1 MLMLFSGVVMFF
13 IAFGFAILIWF
24 ISRKFAVEVNP
35 KLEKILEILPGL
47 NCGACGFASCENM
60 AGALLEGKEVSCPVG
75 GREKMRLIYKI
86 LGREMGDAQ
95 GIKKAFVFCSA
106 TDDEKKFLAEYRGV
120 KTCKIANLY
129 SFYQACIY
137 GCLGFGDCARVCP
150 VSAITVKNG
159 RAEVDIDKCI
169 GCGLCVDACP
179 RGVIKLL
186 HLESDFL
193 VAVACSNKDRAKEV
207 KEVCSRG
214 CIGCGLCVK
223 LGPPDGFVLQDG
235 LAVVNVDKLKDYPE
249 EKWLPAIEKCP
260 VKVIMKEELEKVE
273 A

>member
-1 MLMLFSGVVMFF
+1 MLFSGVVMFF
-13 IAFGFAILIWF
+13 IAFSFAILIWF
-24 ISRKFAVEVNP
+24 VYRKFTGEVNP
-35 KLEKILEILPGL
+35 KLEEILKVLPGI

-60 AGALLEGKEVSCPVG
+60 ASALLEGKDAFCPVSG
-75 GREKMRLIYKI
+75 KEKMRLIYKI
-86 LGREMGDAQ
+86 LGREMGETQ
-95 GIKKAFVFCSA
+95 EIKKAFVFCSA

-129 SFYQACIY
+129 SSYQSCIY
-137 GCLGFGDCARVCP
+137 GCLGFGDCAQVCP
-150 VSAITVKNG
+150 VSAIAVKNG

-186 HLESDFL
+186 YLESDFL

-207 KEVCSRG
+207 KEVCLRG

-223 LGPPDGFVLQDG
+223 LGPPDGFQLERNLARVNFNKLQE
-235 LAVVNVDKLKDYPE
+235 YPE

-260 VKVIMKEELEKVE
+260 SKVIIKEKLEKITV
-273 A
+273 